1 MLEPLGVAH
10 VGLFAG
16 NAFHMAGVDQ
26 IHLNA
31 CRSENV
37 VEGDPII
44 ARASDGF
51 GALLTVRFAGILFMY
66 PP

>member
-1 MLEPLGVAH
+1 MLEPLGVAK
-10 VGLFAG
+10 VGLFAE
-16 NAFHMAGVDQ
+16 NAFHVAGVDQ

-44 ARASDGF
+44 ARASDGY
-51 GALLTVRFAGILFMY
+51 GALLTVRFAGILFMCS
-66 PP
+66 P